1 MFLDVLKAL
10 LKLSFTVGGGAD
22 RIRYTAD
29 GRLVNTFTIKRVS
42 SEGLRQ
48 VRRDTTHRKVL
59 ENPQQIQWIL
69 CIFVSW
75 ECRWGSYISLV
86 GLLLKE
92 HKCFAFGYV
101 RIFKR
106 TVAFTMPHHC
116 GSFLCLLTRVLFLGW
131 RLSWGYRC
139 CVVARRGLGS
149 GFWCPRARG
158 KNFGPGGAR
167 RWRGKQQWCPSCS
180 AYSWGIFP
188 AGFV

>member
-1 MFLDVLKAL
+1 MKDDNNNNNNLIDLQLFLFLDVLKAL

-75 ECRWGSYISLV
+75 ECR
-86 GLLLKE
+86 
-92 HKCFAFGYV
+92 
-101 RIFKR
+101 
-106 TVAFTMPHHC
+106 
-116 GSFLCLLTRVLFLGW
+116 
-131 RLSWGYRC
+131 
-139 CVVARRGLGS
+139 
-149 GFWCPRARG
+149 
-158 KNFGPGGAR
+158 
-167 RWRGKQQWCPSCS
+167 
-180 AYSWGIFP
+180 
-188 AGFV
+188 